1 MLVVLELLAKR
12 RDQLKAF
19 GSFAQQTVKLSDLP
33 EMLEVWI
40 IWDAK
45 AYPKAIQSYILRIF
59 LISTSV

>member
-1 MLVVLELLAKR
+1 MLVVLER

-33 EMLEVWI
+33 ETLEVWI

-45 AYPKAIQSYILRIF
+45 A
-59 LISTSV
+59 